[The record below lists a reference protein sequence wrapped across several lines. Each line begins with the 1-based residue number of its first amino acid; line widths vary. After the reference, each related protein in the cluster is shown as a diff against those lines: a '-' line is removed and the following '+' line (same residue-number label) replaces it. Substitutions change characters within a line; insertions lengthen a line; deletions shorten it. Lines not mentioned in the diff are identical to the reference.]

1 MNQQENSSTLK
12 VAMPRK
18 GRIASSLSS
27 LFINAGYEWPI
38 NDKEGMLFARLS
50 KDIEAMYIRTTDIP
64 EIVADNIVNL
74 GITGTDLVEE
84 SGCNV
89 KVIQELNIFKCRLV
103 LAASPQW
110 AEKYNKKK
118 QNTIRIAT
126 SFPKITRK
134 WAQENGLDIMIVPLS
149 GSVEIAP
156 RLGIADVVV
165 DLTQTG
171 VTLRNNGLIEVET
184 IRDVKACIVAPG
196 DFDIESTN
204 TESLQTKIF
213 ADTLMSV
220 LNARGKRY
228 LMMNA
233 PKSAIDEVRKIIPGL
248 TSPTVL
254 DLFQNSD
261 VVAIHEVVDF
271 TDINVIV
278 PKLRALGVKGILV
291 SSIEKLIP

>member
-1 MNQQENSSTLK
+1 MS
-12 VAMPRK
+12 
-18 GRIASSLSS
+18 
-27 LFINAGYEWPI
+27 
-38 NDKEGMLFARLS
+38 AR
-50 KDIEAMYIRTTDIP
+50 
-64 EIVADNIVNL
+64 
-74 GITGTDLVEE
+74 
-84 SGCNV
+84 
-89 KVIQELNIFKCRLV
+89 
-103 LAASPQW
+103 
-110 AEKYNKKK
+110 
-118 QNTIRIAT
+118 
-126 SFPKITRK
+126 
-134 WAQENGLDIMIVPLS
+134 AQENGLDIMIVPLS

-213 ADTLMSV
+213 VDTLMSV

-233 PKSAIDEVRKIIPGL
+233 PKSA
-248 TSPTVL
+248 
-254 DLFQNSD
+254 SD
-261 VVAIHEVVDF
+261 VVAIHVVVDF

-291 SSIEKLIP
+291 SPIEKLIP